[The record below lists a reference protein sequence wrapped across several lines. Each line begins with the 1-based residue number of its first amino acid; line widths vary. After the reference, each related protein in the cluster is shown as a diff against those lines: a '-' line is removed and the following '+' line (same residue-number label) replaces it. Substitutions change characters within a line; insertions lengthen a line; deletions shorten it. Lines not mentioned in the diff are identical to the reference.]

1 MNALRHL
8 FLRCLQLGLIELA
21 CAIANVV
28 ARSGG

>member
-8 FLRCLQLGLIELA
+8 LLRCLQLGLIALA
-21 CAIANVV
+21 CATATVV